1 MLLSDSQGHCGN
13 LLKQRSGSTSILKST
28 MTESL
33 ESNSLSLADKATE
46 FAALLPDIEQA
57 WQETWSTLADQAI
70 DGHWV
75 GELSTS
81 ALSTA
86 TAVSALSLCRKH
98 NCLPDPYSRDVDE
111 VIEVGCQWLGSHQ
124 NADGGFGDT
133 NRSHSNIA
141 TSLLVQAAWQLAGY
155 NSKAGAQAGLVGKYI
170 DKTGKWDALRRR
182 YDTDKTF
189 VVPILT
195 NCALAGL
202 AEWKQVPALPF
213 EVAWLPQSWYRMARM
228 PVVSYAIPA
237 LVAMGQAKFHF
248 QPPLNPVFKTLRR
261 VAIAP
266 TLKVLSEMQPDSG
279 GYLEAVPL
287 TSFVLMSLAA
297 IGKGDLP
304 VAQNCIRF
312 LFDSRLSDGSWPI
325 DTNLATWLTSL
336 SLVAIKRRTRS
347 QLAVTSN
354 TAAKASS
361 PTLPAVHTKTVKW
374 LLGCQHQ
381 QRHRFTGAMPGGWGW
396 TDLSGAVPDADDTP
410 AALLAIASLDLS
422 QPNTKPLEAQSIDAA
437 AKGLR
442 WLIELQNR
450 DGGWPTF
457 CRGWGKLPFDRS
469 GTDLTAHALRAFGA
483 WLPRLEQLRKDH
495 PRTPTA
501 KQIESATARGLRYLA
516 RKQQADGSWLP
527 LWFGNQDHPQ
537 EENPVYGTAKVLL
550 AYADLSLVDAPAAQA
565 GLKYL
570 TENQNADG
578 GWGGGPS
585 VAYKGGLAAQG
596 ACDTNTRIS
605 SEISSSIEETALAL
619 EALVQCGGVRMVTP
633 TIMRG
638 FEWLVATIRHGN
650 LDCSWPIGFYFAKLW
665 YHERLYPAIFSLAA
679 LGAALEQF
687 ELDGTE
693 SIPAG

>member
-1 MLLSDSQGHCGN
+1 MSEAFDVSPAGFTSMLPRIKQTWQTTWKHLSD
-13 LLKQRSGSTSILKST
+13 
-28 MTESL
+28 
-33 ESNSLSLADKATE
+33 
-46 FAALLPDIEQA
+46 QA
-57 WQETWSTLADQAI
+57 C
-70 DGHWV
+70 DGYWT

-86 TAVSALSLCRKH
+86 TAISALSLCSRH
-98 NCLPDPYSRDVDE
+98 NCLPEKYISIASE
-111 VIEVGCQWLGSHQ
+111 AIEVGCRWLAAHQ
-124 NADGGFGDT
+124 NPDGGFGDT

-141 TSLLVQAAWQLAGY
+141 TSMLVQAAWKIAGF
-155 NSKAGAQAGLVGKYI
+155 NTEAGAKAVVAANYI
-170 DKTGKWDALRRR
+170 DATGKWDALRRR
-182 YDTDKTF
+182 YGKDKTF

-213 EVAWLPQSWYRMARM
+213 EAAWLPQSWYRMARM

-248 QPPLNPVFKTLRR
+248 QPPRNPLFKTLRR
-261 VAIAP
+261 QAIAP
-266 TLKVLSEMQPDSG
+266 TLNVLTKMQPDSG

-297 IGKGDLP
+297 IGKGELP
-304 VAQNCIRF
+304 VSQNCIRF
-312 LFDSRLSDGSWPI
+312 LIDSRLNDGSWPI

-336 SLVAIKRRTRS
+336 SVVAIKRRTKARLRVSCVELKRGQPPFQS
-347 QLAVTSN
+347 QPSVEV
-354 TAAKASS
+354 ASGRC
-361 PTLPAVHTKTVKW
+361 PEIATRTVRW
-374 LLGCQHQ
+374 LLSCQHQ
-381 QRHRFTGAMPGGWGW
+381 RRHPFTGAMPGGWGW

-410 AALLAIASLDLS
+410 AALLALAALDLS
-422 QPNTKPLEAQSIDAA
+422 QPELKRLEVQSLDAV

-442 WLIELQNR
+442 WLVDLQNR

-469 GTDLTAHALRAFGA
+469 GTDLTAHALRAFHV
-483 WLPRLEQLRKDH
+483 WLPQLERLRKDH
-495 PRTPTA
+495 PRTPSAYQIA
-501 KQIESATARGLRYLA
+501 KAMRRGRRYLTS
-516 RKQQADGSWLP
+516 KQQADGSWLP
-527 LWFGNQDHPQ
+527 LWFGNQDHPA

-550 AYADLSLVDAPAAQA
+550 AYADLSLIDDLAAQA

-570 TENQNADG
+570 TDNQNADG

-585 VAYKGGLAAQG
+585 IPYKGGLAAQVEEL
-596 ACDTNTRIS
+596 APIRMES
-605 SEISSSIEETALAL
+605 SVGSSIEETSLAL
-619 EALVQCGGVRMVTP
+619 EALIQCGGVRMYTP

-638 FEWLVATIRHGN
+638 FEWLMTTIQRGN
-650 LDCSWPIGFYFAKLW
+650 LCCSWPIGFYFAKLW

-687 ELDGTE
+687 ELDGTANV
-693 SIPAG
+693 SAG

>member
-1 MLLSDSQGHCGN
+1 MLIERAWQTTWRHLSD
-13 LLKQRSGSTSILKST
+13 
-28 MTESL
+28 
-33 ESNSLSLADKATE
+33 
-46 FAALLPDIEQA
+46 QA
-57 WQETWSTLADQAI
+57 C
-70 DGHWV
+70 DGHWK
-75 GELSTS
+75 GALSTS

-98 NCLPDPYSRDVDE
+98 HCLPVKYTLIASKA
-111 VIEVGCQWLGSHQ
+111 IEVGCRWLASHQ

-141 TSLLVQAAWQLAGY
+141 TSMLVQAAWQIAEFNSEAGVKADLA
-155 NSKAGAQAGLVGKYI
+155 AKYI
-170 DKTGKWDALRRR
+170 EDTGKWDALRRR
-182 YDTDKTF
+182 YGKDKTF

-202 AEWKQVPALPF
+202 VEWKQVPALPF
-213 EVAWLPQSWYRMARM
+213 EAAWLPQSWYRMARM

-248 QPPLNPVFKTLRR
+248 HPPLNPIFKTLRR
-261 VAIAP
+261 QAIKP
-266 TLKVLSEMQPDSG
+266 TLNVLTKMQPDSG

-312 LFDSRLSDGSWPI
+312 LIDSRLSDGSWPI

-336 SLVAIKRRTRS
+336 SVVAIKRRTKAPLRVTGTRS
-347 QLAVTSN
+347 LGPLSRANSPSCPEITS
-354 TAAKASS
+354 T
-361 PTLPAVHTKTVKW
+361 TVRW
-374 LLGCQHQ
+374 LLSCQHQ
-381 QRHRFTGAMPGGWGW
+381 RRHPFTGAMPGGWGW

-410 AALLAIASLDLS
+410 AALLAIAALDLS
-422 QPNTKPLEAQSIDAA
+422 QPDMKRLEIQSIDAV

-442 WLIELQNR
+442 WLVELQNR

-469 GTDLTAHALRAFGA
+469 GTDLTAHALRALHI
-483 WLPRLEQLRKDH
+483 WLPQLERLRKDH

-501 KQIESATARGLRYLA
+501 NQILSAMSRGRRYLT
-516 RKQQADGSWLP
+516 RNQQADGSWLP
-527 LWFGNQDHPQ
+527 LWFGNQDHPG

-550 AYADLSLVDAPAAQA
+550 AYSDLSIVGDPAAQA

-570 TENQNADG
+570 TNNQNADG

-585 VAYKGGLAAQG
+585 LAYKGGLAAQG
-596 ACDTNTRIS
+596 NESPANRDSRA
-605 SEISSSIEETALAL
+605 ISSSIEETSLAL
-619 EALVQCGGVRMVTP
+619 EALVQCGGVRMYTP

-638 FEWLVATIRHGN
+638 FEWLTSTIEQGN
-650 LDCSWPIGFYFAKLW
+650 LNCSWPIGFYFAKLW

-687 ELDGTE
+687 ELDEIASGL
-693 SIPAG
+693 AG